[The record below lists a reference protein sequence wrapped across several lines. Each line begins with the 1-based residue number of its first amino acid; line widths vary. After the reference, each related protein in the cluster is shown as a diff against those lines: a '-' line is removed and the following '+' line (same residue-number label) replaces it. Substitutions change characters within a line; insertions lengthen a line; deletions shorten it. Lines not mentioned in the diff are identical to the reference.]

1 MERPPHVLLN
11 ICAFPHI
18 LGSASSYMTLQP
30 LPSGI
35 FFHTRKISFSFL
47 SVCGY
52 DNKIIYL
59 AGLAE
64 TSTHSWPG
72 YRYTNL

>member
-1 MERPPHVLLN
+1 MKEGRKPF
-11 ICAFPHI
+11 IIYDYA
-18 LGSASSYMTLQP
+18 TP
-30 LPSGI
+30 LPSE
-35 FFHTRKISFSFL
+35 FPFVRKISFSFL
-47 SVCGY
+47 SVCGD

-72 YRYTNL
+72 YRYINL